1 MYQDS
6 AENQKK
12 EREDKN
18 DIIKIVS
25 NFQINLVSKKQ
36 KPTKKNDGKW
46 SDSCIKNILK

>member
-25 NFQINLVSKKQ
+25 NFQINLVLRNKNQ
-36 KPTKKNDGKW
+36 QKKNNGKW